1 MHYTQVRLARIIEGS
16 LKSLQSRKTQF
27 PVSQNADAAHYRQI
41 MRRQSWWEL
50 PISRILGSFAL
61 FSPISSEKKLKLNHP
76 IPSIQVT
83 FSGQAFEGWW
93 KKIVCLFEPH
103 WFDVPLLFFY
113 FSCISCEQGESRKM
127 LCSRQKC
134 VTEKQLWFIL
144 KRCQE
149 REHKK

>member
-61 FSPISSEKKLKLNHP
+61 FSPISSEKMLKLNHP

-83 FSGQAFEGWW
+83 FIGQAFEGT
-93 KKIVCLFEPH
+93 KKDSLPVRTALIWCSLVLILVVFLMWTGKEPKDVVFKAKMCYCWIVMMYFE
-103 WFDVPLLFFY
+103 
-113 FSCISCEQGESRKM
+113 E
-127 LCSRQKC
+127 
-134 VTEKQLWFIL
+134 IL
-144 KRCQE
+144 GKRT
-149 REHKK
+149 